1 LSNGFRR
8 IGKEPWPDAMAH
20 QLILPV
26 HFEHMRLDF
35 AEPAPAPA
43 APPAPAPVP
52 SPSPS
57 PAPAPAPAPVSASS
71 SAGSTLL
78 APCLLA
84 NGVEFSVHEL
94 PRAMRRDLALVM
106 PSRDV
111 SRMVA
116 VLAAQRSR
124 VDLTNWGAE
133 AAAEKDLLLERF
145 AAWAGR
151 VLARLAARGFAN
163 GDFIDPCSGLPA
175 NTRGCTVVW
184 PEVDAFETLQRGRY
198 RALSAGGCRIV
209 AHPEWGTAVYPAS
222 LLCEAPLAEIE
233 AACREAAEGSEGE
246 GGAGAQ

>member
-1 LSNGFRR
+1 
-8 IGKEPWPDAMAH
+8 MAH
-20 QLILPV
+20 QLVQPCFFHHL
-26 HFEHMRLDF
+26 RRDF
-35 AEPAPAPA
+35 PAPPATSGPAGAGPASSAGAAASGAGAAPAAPSPSTPAPAPA
-43 APPAPAPVP
+43 
-52 SPSPS
+52 STT
-57 PAPAPAPAPVSASS
+57 
-71 SAGSTLL
+71 AGSTLL

-84 NGVEFSVHEL
+84 NGIEFSVHEL

-124 VDLTNWGAE
+124 VDLVAWGAE
-133 AAAEKDLLLERF
+133 AAAEKDRLLESF

-151 VLARLAARGFAN
+151 VLARLAERGFAN
-163 GDFIDPCSGLPA
+163 ADFIDPCSGLPA
-175 NTRGCTVVW
+175 RTKGCTVVW

-222 LLCEAPLAEIE
+222 LLCEAPVAEID
-233 AACREAAEGSEGE
+233 AACREAGE
-246 GGAGAQ
+246 AGGAAGTA